1 VEWSSQW
8 MPSRHWQADL
18 NLAWTRP
25 RYTDGSSDRYKG
37 RSIRIKQIN
46 QSRKV
51 GKRTCKPVYFVDDNY
66 LNMPGLYVRDQALQ
80 CWPFNGSTRVP
91 TKRIGK
97 WVLYFIAFTVV
108 MQIIGVMTGTKKS
121 FPSAEN
127 KDKKPTLNRIV
138 ADCEVN
144 WELAFKSKM
153 RDPDSLDWDRKN
165 AEFGMY
171 KDKTV
176 IAVPYRAKNGMGGMT
191 LDKALCEIDAETREV
206 KAALK

>member
-1 VEWSSQW
+1 MSLVACTECGNQISNSAKACPNCGHELPK
-8 MPSRHWQADL
+8 PSTA
-18 NLAWTRP
+18 
-25 RYTDGSSDRYKG
+25 
-37 RSIRIKQIN
+37 
-46 QSRKV
+46 
-51 GKRTCKPVYFVDDNY
+51 
-66 LNMPGLYVRDQALQ
+66 
-80 CWPFNGSTRVP
+80 
-91 TKRIGK
+91 KRIRK

-121 FPSAEN
+121 FPSAES
-127 KDKKPTLNRIV
+127 KDKKPTLNRMV